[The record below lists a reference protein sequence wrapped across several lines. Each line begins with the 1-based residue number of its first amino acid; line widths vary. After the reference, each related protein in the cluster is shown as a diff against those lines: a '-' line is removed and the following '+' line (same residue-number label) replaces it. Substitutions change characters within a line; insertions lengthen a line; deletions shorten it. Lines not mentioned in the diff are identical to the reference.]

1 MNFDAI
7 YPSIDLHG
15 EDRVSATLR
24 VKEFI
29 EDSVFLKRK
38 KIIIIHGKGTGVV
51 KEAVFKE
58 LKSNKNVEDFHLNM
72 NLGSTT
78 VILKENK

>member
-38 KIIIIHGKGTGVV
+38 KIKSSRLSTINNITKST
-51 KEAVFKE
+51 KVF
-58 LKSNKNVEDFHLNM
+58 S
-72 NLGSTT
+72 
-78 VILKENK
+78 ILYHISIEGD

>member
-29 EDSVFLKRK
+29 DDSVRLRRK
-38 KIIIIHGKGTGVV
+38 KIIIIHGKGSGVV
-51 KEAVFKE
+51 KDAVFKE
-58 LKSNKNVEDFHLNM
+58 LKINKNVEDFHLNM

-78 VILKENK
+78 VILKEIK

>member
-1 MNFDAI
+1 MNFDVI

-24 VKEFI
+24 TKEFI
-29 EDSVFLKRK
+29 EDSIRLRRK

-78 VILKENK
+78 VMLKEIK

>member
-24 VKEFI
+24 TKEFI
-29 EDSVFLKRK
+29 EDSVRLRRK
-38 KIIIIHGKGTGVV
+38 KIIIIHGKGSGVV

-58 LKSNKNVEDFHLNM
+58 LKTNKNVDSFHLNM

-78 VILKENK
+78 VILKEIK

>member
-15 EDRVSATLR
+15 EDRVSATIR
-24 VKEFI
+24 TKEFI

-72 NLGSTT
+72 NLGSST

>member
-24 VKEFI
+24 TKEFI
-29 EDSVFLKRK
+29 EDSIRLRRR

-58 LKSNKNVEDFHLNM
+58 LKSNKNVENFHLNM

-78 VILKENK
+78 VILKEIK

>member
-15 EDRVSATLR
+15 EDRVSATIR
-24 VKEFI
+24 TKEFI

>member
-1 MNFDAI
+1 MNFDKL

-15 EDRVSATLR
+15 EDFVSAGLKT
-24 VKEFI
+24 KEFI
-29 EDSVFLKRK
+29 SDSVFLKRRT
-38 KIIIIHGKGTGVV
+38 IIIIHGKGYGIVKNGVYN
-51 KEAVFKE
+51 E
-58 LKSNKNVEDFHLNM
+58 LKKNKNVESYHLNM

>member
-15 EDRVSATLR
+15 EDRVSATIR
-24 VKEFI
+24 TKEFI
-29 EDSVFLKRK
+29 DDSVRLRRK
-38 KIIIIHGKGTGVV
+38 QIIIIHGKGTGVV

-58 LKSNKNVEDFHLNM
+58 LKKNKNVESFHLNM

-78 VILKENK
+78 VFLKENK

>member
-1 MNFDAI
+1 MNFDSI

-24 VKEFI
+24 TKEFI
-29 EDSVFLKRK
+29 EDSIRLRRK
-38 KIIIIHGKGTGVV
+38 KIIVIHGKGTGVV